1 MRWLILLLLST
12 LGTPAA
18 GDEPTSATPFRVV
31 EFPAPGRVSVAGIAD
46 LDGDGRQ
53 DLYAVS
59 LTGIPPDSHRELR
72 IHFQDV
78 GGTFRTRPDWTGTVQ
93 SDAAA
98 FDIAVL
104 DEEPRSD
111 LLFLRRHSV
120 LVLSFSGRQL
130 QSREIEIPG
139 DPTAAVGPDERG
151 IDRLRMVLDL
161 GAGPQIA
168 VPGLG
173 EYLLLSPAGQLV
185 ARLDVGQRANYFA
198 PNRPGPLVNESEFET
213 FLDFPRVELGDV
225 NGDGRIDLL
234 FASRHELRV
243 FIQKPDGGFGEQ
255 ADRKI
260 ALGRLSEKDLVR
272 GSGSVRVAAGDLNGD
287 DRTDLLVT
295 ATTGGIREMRS
306 ETTVHLNR
314 DGRWDLD
321 KPDRSSVLERGW
333 NTLQVLDLDGDGKLE
348 LVEAR
353 IPFSILELIEAL
365 MTRELDIE
373 VSIFRT
379 GDTGVFSEPPWVETS
394 LHMGLDFD
402 TLSLE
407 GFPPT
412 LDADLNGDGINDRI
426 ESMDGEEVTIYLGGG
441 DKPLQDAV
449 ARQRLDAHGLVRFG
463 DLDGDDLTDVLVFSP
478 GRPGSPVRVLLN
490 RGTLP
495 GTPER
500 SGD

>member
-1 MRWLILLLLST
+1 
-12 LGTPAA
+12 
-18 GDEPTSATPFRVV
+18 RVV

-46 LDGDGRQ
+46 LDGDGRR
-53 DLYAVS
+53 DLYAIS
-59 LTGIPPDSHRELR
+59 LTGIPPNSRRELR
-72 IHFQDV
+72 VHFQDA
-78 GGTFRTRPDWTGTVQ
+78 GGRFRTQPDWAGAVQ
-93 SDAAA
+93 PDAAA
-98 FDIAVL
+98 FDAAILGA
-104 DEEPRSD
+104 EPRSD

-120 LVLSFSGRQL
+120 LILSFPGRKPRF
-130 QSREIEIPG
+130 RELEIPG

-173 EYLLLSPAGQLV
+173 EYLLLAPDGQLQ

-198 PNRPGPLVNESEFET
+198 PSRPGPLVNESEFET

-225 NGDGRIDLL
+225 DGDGRVDLL

-243 FIQKPDGGFGEQ
+243 FLQKPDGSFGAQ
-255 ADRKI
+255 ADRQI
-260 ALGRLSEKDLVR
+260 ALGRLSEKDLFR

-287 DRTDLLVT
+287 QHTDLLIAT
-295 ATTGGIREMRS
+295 TTGGIREMRS

-314 DGRWDLD
+314 NGHWDLET
-321 KPDRSSVLERGW
+321 PDRSSVVERGW
-333 NTLQVLDLDGDGKLE
+333 NTLQVLDLDGDDKPE

-365 MTRELDIE
+365 MTREVDIE
-373 VSIFRT
+373 VSVFRT
-379 GDTGVFSEPPWVETS
+379 GENGVFSDPPWVETS
-394 LHMGLDFD
+394 LHMGIDFD
-402 TLSLE
+402 SLSLE

-412 LDADLNGDGINDRI
+412 LGADLNGDGINDRI
-426 ESMDGEEVTIYLGGG
+426 ESMDGEQITIYLGGG
-441 DKPLQDAV
+441 ERPFQKTAV
-449 ARQRLDAHGLVRFG
+449 RQRLDAHGLVRFG
-463 DLDGDDLTDVLVFSP
+463 DLDGNGLTDILLFSP

-495 GTPER
+495 GTPR
-500 SGD
+500 HAKD